1 MTQHYNEKMWDAIK
15 LADLI
20 KEVTPDGKTPCM
32 DEPDRWFPAMSNDI
46 GEDSPA
52 SMRAID
58 ATKQLCKRDCF
69 VVTECLMYAL
79 KHREDTGIWGGMSTV
94 ERRQLR
100 ALRKKMSD
108 PNAKVNF

>member
-1 MTQHYNEKMWDAIK
+1 MNNYNEKMWDAIK

-20 KEVTPDGKTPCM
+20 KEEAFGKTPCM
-32 DEPDRWFPAMSNDI
+32 DDPDRWFPEQSSDTL
-46 GEDSPA
+46 ETSSA
-52 SMRAID
+52 SMRAIN
-58 ATKQLCKRDCF
+58 ATKMECKTNCF
-69 VVTECLMYAL
+69 VINECLTYAL
-79 KHREDTGIWGGMSTV
+79 KHKEDMGIWGGTSSV

>member
-1 MTQHYNEKMWDAIK
+1 MNNYNEKMWDAIK

-20 KEVTPDGKTPCM
+20 KQEAFGKTPCM
-32 DEPDRWFPAMSNDI
+32 DDPDRWFPELSSDVLEAT
-46 GEDSPA
+46 PA
-52 SMRAID
+52 SMKGIN
-58 ATKQLCKRDCF
+58 ATKQECKSHCF
-69 VVTECLMYAL
+69 VIAECLNYAL
-79 KHREDTGIWGGMSTV
+79 KHREDQGIWGGTSAI